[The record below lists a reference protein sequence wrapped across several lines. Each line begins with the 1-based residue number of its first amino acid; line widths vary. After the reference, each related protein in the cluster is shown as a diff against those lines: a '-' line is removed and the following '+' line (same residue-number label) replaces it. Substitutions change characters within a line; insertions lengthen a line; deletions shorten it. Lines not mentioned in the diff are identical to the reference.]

1 MNMRELFPHRNGTP
15 TSRGQSPIR
24 RNEEIDPLLML
35 HREMNLLF
43 DSAFRGFF
51 RGADMASFGYERA
64 ATWPNVEV
72 AETDREIK
80 VMAELPGLDEK
91 DVKVEL
97 SNNTLTID
105 GERKG
110 ETEDQNRW
118 FSERYYGHF
127 QRRIPLDWEVEED
140 KVAASFRNGVL
151 TVILPKSENA
161 PEHTKRIPVN
171 GG

>member
-1 MNMRELFPHRNGTP
+1 
-15 TSRGQSPIR
+15 
-24 RNEEIDPLLML
+24 ML

-43 DSAFRGFF
+43 DSGFRGFF
-51 RGADMASFGYERA
+51 RGADVAPFGFETA
-64 ATWPNVEV
+64 ATWPHVEV

-80 VMAELPGLDEK
+80 VTAELPGLDEK

-118 FSERYYGHF
+118 FSERYYGRF
-127 QRRIPLDWEVEED
+127 QRRVPLDWDVEED
-140 KVAASFRNGVL
+140 KVVASFRNGVL
-151 TVILPKSENA
+151 TVTLPKSENA
-161 PEHTKRIPVN
+161 PEQTKRIPIN
-171 GG
+171 AG